1 MSDLSVSHA
10 RPAAARLSRA
20 ALLYAAVGAAGLGG
34 FVAGRWAGRWAGSGS
49 EGMEW
54 QLVFLLR
61 FMALVKG
68 AMVLGA
74 LGLTQWR
81 LRRPASDRLALGYG
95 VALAAMALAP
105 GLIWSLDAIALG
117 AACFHAG
124 LLVFFVLA
132 WRDDAV
138 ALPTRRA

>member
-10 RPAAARLSRA
+10 RPAVARLPRA
-20 ALLYAAVGAAGLGG
+20 GLLYAAVGAAGLGG
-34 FVAGRWAGRWAGSGS
+34 LVAGRWVGSGG

-95 VALAAMALAP
+95 VALATMALAP
-105 GLIWSLDAIALG
+105 GLIWSLAAIAPG

-124 LLVFFVLA
+124 LLAFLVLA

>member
-10 RPAAARLSRA
+10 RPAAAHLSRA

-34 FVAGRWAGRWAGSGS
+34 FVAGRWAGSGS
-49 EGMEW
+49 EGMQW
-54 QLVFLLR
+54 QLVFLLH

-124 LLVFFVLA
+124 LLLFLVLA
-132 WRDDAV
+132 WRDDVV